1 MKKKKT
7 LSNYNIHEGSTLH
20 LVLRLNGGGYPI
32 EYPQRNCYSSKTDDL
47 FSIILDQKINGC
59 WDFIPI
65 FFTKMKLNELIL
77 KVQGLC
83 AQQNISDD
91 TQSFVETLV
100 CLVYMKKNAFKCGHS
115 FTRKE

>member
-1 MKKKKT
+1 MKKKT
-7 LSNYNIHEGSTLH
+7 LSNYNIHEGSILH

-59 WDFIPI
+59 WNSIQN

-77 KVQGLC
+77 KVQWLC
-83 AQQNISDD
+83 AQQNIPDD
-91 TQSFVETLV
+91 IQSIVGTLIS
-100 CLVYMKKNAFKCGHS
+100 LVYMKKIVFKCGHS